1 MHAVADICV
10 IPLTGSVSVRSEV
23 ARAHELLRATGLEV
37 HLHAYGTNIE
47 GPLPDILAAIEN
59 IHETLHAEGCPRLST
74 TIKLGTRT
82 DKRSSMDDKVA
93 AVREILGDA

>member
-10 IPLTGSVSVRSEV
+10 IPLTGNISVRREV
-23 ARAHELLRATGLEV
+23 ARAHDVLRATGLHV

-47 GPLPDILAAIEN
+47 GPLPEILAAIQQV
-59 IHETLHAEGCPRLST
+59 HEVLHDEGCPRLST

-82 DKRSSMDDKVA
+82 DKQSGMRDKVQ
-93 AVREILGDA
+93 AVEDILEST